1 MTSRELAKIAVHA
14 LEDKK
19 GMDISVIDISKV
31 SVIADYF
38 VIATG
43 SNTNQ
48 VQALVDNVENEMAK
62 NGITQCN
69 KEGNSSSTWILMD
82 FKEIIVH
89 VFSEDDRT
97 FYNLERIWRDGVQI
111 DKGEL

>member
-1 MTSRELAKIAVHA
+1 MTSRELAKIAVRA
-14 LEDKK
+14 LEEKK
-19 GMDISVIDISKV
+19 GMDISVIDISSV

-43 SNTNQ
+43 SNMNQ
-48 VQALVDNVENEMAK
+48 VQALVDSVEDEMAK
-62 NGITQCN
+62 NGVSECS

-89 VFSEDDRT
+89 IFSEEDRI

-111 DKGEL
+111 DKSEL

>member
-1 MTSRELAKIAVHA
+1 MTSRELAKVAVHA

-19 GMDISVIDISKV
+19 GMDISVIDISNV

-89 VFSEDDRT
+89 IFSEEDRT

-111 DKGEL
+111 DKSEL

>member
-1 MTSRELAKIAVHA
+1 MTSRELAKVAVHA

-19 GMDISVIDISKV
+19 GMDISVIDISNV

-43 SNTNQ
+43 SNMNQ
-48 VQALVDNVENEMAK
+48 VQALVDNVENEIAK

-89 VFSEDDRT
+89 VFSEEDRT

-111 DKGEL
+111 DKSEL